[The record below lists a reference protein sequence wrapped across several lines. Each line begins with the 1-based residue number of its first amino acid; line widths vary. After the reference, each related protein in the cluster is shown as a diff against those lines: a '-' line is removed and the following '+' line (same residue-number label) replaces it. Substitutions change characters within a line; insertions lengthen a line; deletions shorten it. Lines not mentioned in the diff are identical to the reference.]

1 MKKEVFE
8 LQAINKLLTEKVTM
22 LKSTLENTV
31 KNLKE
36 FKAKSIKES
45 VHIRPQEH
53 FTVVEDLIPGSKSK
67 VFECDQCECTFKR
80 KKNLQKHVNS
90 NHLIKSA
97 VQCSKCRACFDS
109 KADLKNHMIKKH
121 SKSKSMQSED
131 NDNTND
137 DEIQAEDIEHDS
149 DADILEPY
157 SCMYCGQ
164 KFDEYEDFHDHL
176 KQVHMFEW

>member
-1 MKKEVFE
+1 
-8 LQAINKLLTEKVTM
+8 M
-22 LKSTLENTV
+22 LESTLENTV

-36 FKAKSIKES
+36 FKAESIKES

-53 FTVVEDLIPGSKSK
+53 FKVTEDIIPETKPK
-67 VFECDQCECTFKR
+67 VFECDQCVCTFKR
-80 KKNLQKHVNS
+80 KKNLQKLVNS
-90 NHLIKSA
+90 KHSKSA
-97 VQCSKCRACFDS
+97 VQCSKCRTCFDS
-109 KADLKNHMIKKH
+109 EADLKNHMIKKH

-137 DEIQAEDIEHDS
+137 YEIQEEDIEHDS
-149 DADILEPY
+149 GADILEPY

-164 KFDEYEDFHDHL
+164 KCDEYEDFHDHL